1 MKRVENE
8 GGIGRSIIHLLRY
21 HPINEFEPFF
31 EGMGLKPTEYV
42 PLLPRNL
49 MFLSDDEL
57 LLENYHVLCNNGI
70 ARNKIGK
77 IYKEALSSI
86 MGLRAI

>member
-1 MKRVENE
+1 M
-8 GGIGRSIIHLLRY
+8 
-21 HPINEFEPFF
+21 F
-31 EGMGLKPTEYV
+31 
-42 PLLPRNL
+42 PLLPCNL
-49 MFLSDDEL
+49 MFLCDDEL